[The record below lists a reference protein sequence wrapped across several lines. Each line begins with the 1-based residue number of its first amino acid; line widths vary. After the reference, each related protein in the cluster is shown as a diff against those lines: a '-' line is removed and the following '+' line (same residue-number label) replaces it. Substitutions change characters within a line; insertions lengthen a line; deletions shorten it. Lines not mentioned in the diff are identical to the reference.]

1 MTGHHLRV
9 GGLVVTAAML
19 ASCATLE
26 DIVSAPDVELTEV
39 HVETLDL
46 NQQTFLL
53 EFDVVNPNP
62 FPLPVSTVAYGV
74 RLDGHR
80 FASGETTSSFIV
92 PAGSEGAFMISVDLN
107 LLQTAPELLF
117 IVREAVQRDIPYVL
131 EGRLGVDIPAV
142 KPVRFETEGMIRLQA
157 AMH

>member
-1 MTGHHLRV
+1 MTGQSLRV
-9 GGLVVTAAML
+9 GGFIAMAAML
-19 ASCATLE
+19 TSCATLQ
-26 DIVSAPDVELTEV
+26 DVVSAPDVELAEV
-39 HVETLDL
+39 HVEKLDL
-46 NQQTFLL
+46 KQQTFLL

-80 FASGETTSSFIV
+80 FASGETTSSFVV
-92 PAGSEGAFMISVDLN
+92 PAGSQGEFMISVDLN

-117 IVREAVQRDIPYVL
+117 IVRDAVRRDIPYVL

-157 AMH
+157 ATY

>member
-1 MTGHHLRV
+1 MTGHSLRV

-19 ASCATLE
+19 ASCASLE
-26 DIVSAPDVELTEV
+26 EMVSAPGVELTEV

-46 NQQTFLL
+46 KQQTFLL

-74 RLDGHR
+74 HLDGHR
-80 FASGETTSSFIV
+80 FASGETSGGFVV
-92 PAGSEGAFMISVDLN
+92 PAGSAGEFIISVDLN

-117 IVREAVQRDIPYVL
+117 IVRDAVHRDIPYVL
-131 EGRLGVDIPAV
+131 EGRLGVDIPTV

-157 AMH
+157 ATH

>member
-1 MTGHHLRV
+1 MTGRRFRV
-9 GGLVVTAAML
+9 GGLVIAAAML
-19 ASCATLE
+19 SACASLE
-26 DIVSAPDVELTEV
+26 DVVSAPDVELTDV

-46 NQQTFLL
+46 KQQTFLL

-74 RLDGHR
+74 SLDGHR
-80 FASGETTSSFIV
+80 FASGETTGGFIV
-92 PAGSEGAFMISVDLN
+92 PAGSEGEFIISVDLN

-117 IVREAVQRDIPYVL
+117 IVRDAVHRDIPYAL

-157 AMH
+157 AAN

>member
-1 MTGHHLRV
+1 MTGQYLRV
-9 GGLVVTAAML
+9 GGLVVAAAMP
-19 ASCATLE
+19 ASCASLE
-26 DIVSAPDVELTEV
+26 DVVSAPGVELAEV

-46 NQQTFLL
+46 KQQTFLL

-62 FPLPVSTVAYGV
+62 FPLPVSTIVYGV

-80 FASGETTSSFIV
+80 FASGETSSGFVV
-92 PAGSEGAFMISVDLN
+92 PAGSEGEFMISVDLN

-117 IVREAVQRDIPYVL
+117 IVRDAVHRDIPYVL

-157 AMH
+157 ATH

>member
-1 MTGHHLRV
+1 MTGQGLRV
-9 GGLVVTAAML
+9 GGLVVAAAML
-19 ASCATLE
+19 TSCASLE
-26 DIVSAPDVELTEV
+26 DVVSAPGVELTEV

-46 NQQTFLL
+46 KQQTFLL

-74 RLDGHR
+74 SLDGHR

-92 PAGSEGAFMISVDLN
+92 PAGSEGAFIISVDLN

-117 IVREAVQRDIPYVL
+117 IVRDAVHRDIPYAL

-142 KPVRFETEGMIRLQA
+142 RPVRFETEGTIRLQA
-157 AMH
+157 ANH